1 MQSLAALVDLYVV
14 DTSTGECMLDVA
26 ILKNGVE
33 QTSGLWR
40 RSGASWVDIIAHE
53 ATNVGLK

>member
-1 MQSLAALVDLYVV
+1 MQSLAALV

-40 RSGASWVDIIAHE
+40 RFGASGVDIIAHE